1 MAPAIILDERTIRGI
16 SSSCNPP
23 LAPSRL
29 PNLRGSIS
37 TAAFLL
43 SKLGTTPPSKLAAPI
58 LPEGITSLAEIPGEW
73 FAVHSRI
80 DGGSRDAA
88 VAWAFFLAGLP
99 FYYPVSLETVEEGRG
114 RWRQKRKKRVSL
126 FDGYLF
132 AVGTVATNFCRDN
145 RDLIEGVVVDPRHGA
160 LRGELLIVQES
171 LRKNPAMK
179 TRDIGIPGTTVRVT
193 RGPWAGKEGVVE
205 NYDKLK
211 PGESK
216 LWVPIQTMGRLVPM
230 AIDTSDL
237 EIC

>member
-1 MAPAIILDERTIRGI
+1 MATG
-16 SSSCNPP
+16 
-23 LAPSRL
+23 
-29 PNLRGSIS
+29 
-37 TAAFLL
+37 AFLL

-99 FYYPVSLETVEEGRG
+99 FYYPVSLQTVEEGRG

-132 AVGTVATNFCRDN
+132 AVGTVATNFCREN
-145 RDLIEGVVVDPRHGA
+145 RDLIEGVIVDPRHGA
-160 LRGELLIVQES
+160 LRGELLIVEES
-171 LRKNPAMK
+171 LKKNPAMK
-179 TRDIGIPGTTVRVT
+179 TRDIAMPGTRVRIT
-193 RGPWAGKEGVVE
+193 RGAYTNFEGVVE
-205 NYDKLK
+205 AFDKLK
-211 PGESK
+211 PGKSKVWLLVES
-216 LWVPIQTMGRLVPM
+216 MGRRVPLEK
-230 AIDTSDL
+230 DTSDL